1 MLERLRQARL
11 LLPTL
16 ATLLGLAV
24 LIGLGTWQLERRR
37 WKDDLIAKIA
47 AGAKAEPIELIRGDT
62 DVIKE
67 SIGRAG
73 GDVIV
78 LESNEPQ
85 SLLEHRFPE
94 YRHVVVRG
102 RFLHDKERHL
112 YAPTAAGLG
121 WHVYT
126 PIEIASGRLVWINRG
141 FVPDARK
148 APATRPE
155 GQVGGE
161 VEVKGL
167 VRHPAGKGTFTPENE
182 VQRNLWY
189 WPDVAAM
196 TASAFPEGLQK
207 ATGGPQRPEA
217 WPLVIEA
224 DAEPAPPGGLP
235 RGGVTRLDL
244 PNRHL
249 EYAVTWYGL
258 ALALIGVYFAFAT
271 SRLRASGGA

>member
-11 LLPTL
+11 LWPTVAAL
-16 ATLLGLAV
+16 AGLAV
-24 LIGLGTWQLERRR
+24 LIGLGTWQLERKR

-47 AGAKAEPIELIRGDT
+47 AGAKAEPIELIRGVP
-62 DVIKE
+62 DVFKE
-67 SIGRAG
+67 SIERGE
-73 GDVIV
+73 VIV
-78 LESNEPQ
+78 LETNEPQ
-85 SLLEHRFPE
+85 SLIEHWFPE

-102 RFLHDKERHL
+102 RFLHDKERYL
-112 YAPTAAGLG
+112 YAPAAAGLG

-126 PIEIASGRLVWINRG
+126 PLEVRPGRVVWINRG

-148 APATRPE
+148 APQT
-155 GQVGGE
+155 

-182 VQRNLWY
+182 VQKNLWY
-189 WPDVAAM
+189 WPDIPAM
-196 TASAFPEGLQK
+196 TASAFPEGLQN

-224 DAEPAPPGGLP
+224 DAAPAPPGGLP

-244 PNRHL
+244 PNRHM

-258 ALALIGVYFAFAT
+258 ALTLIGVYFAFAI